1 MASVIRGS
9 DNFDSLIHQGIG
21 VNQTWQD
28 VTASRAAGITY
39 TNSTGK
45 PIMVHVTTQS
55 SSSSNSTSINLNG
68 VSKSLGDASATGLHI
83 TASVVIPHGHTYS
96 IVLTG
101 SAAIKSW
108 LELR

>member
-1 MASVIRGS
+1 MPSYVRGS
-9 DNFDSLIHQGIG
+9 DNFDSGQVAGQ
-21 VNQTWQD
+21 NQTWQD
-28 VTASRAAGITY
+28 VTASRVAGTTY

-55 SSSSNSTSINLNG
+55 STSSNSTSIILNG
-68 VSKSLGDASATGLHI
+68 VSKSLGDASSAILHI

-101 SAAIKSW
+101 SANIKSW